1 MQILLTNDDGI
12 DAEGLQSLARELS
25 GAGKVIVV
33 APARGCSCCGHSV
46 TTASPLVVR
55 EVREDQY
62 AVEGWP
68 ADCVRVAIHHLKLEP
83 DWVLSGINHGG
94 NLGVDILMSG
104 TVAAAREASL
114 HGLRALAISQ
124 YRKPS
129 VNVSWHVAAKRAH
142 QIFRSIANQPLAAR
156 RFWNANLP
164 SIPDDALLLDPIACE
179 ADREPFHYQLIPS
192 ETGLLYQSNYQ
203 TRPHATN
210 TDVFHCF
217 SGHATLTELSAA
229 HKLG

>member
-25 GAGKVIVV
+25 GVGKVIIV

-55 EVREDQY
+55 EVREDQF

-104 TVAAAREASL
+104 TVAAAREASCTAF
-114 HGLRALAISQ
+114 ALWQFLNIESRVSTFPGMLQ
-124 YRKPS
+124 PS
-129 VNVSWHVAAKRAH
+129 ELIRCFDLSRINHWPSGVFGTRIFLPFRRCVAA
-142 QIFRSIANQPLAAR
+142 RSDCL
-156 RFWNANLP
+156 
-164 SIPDDALLLDPIACE
+164 
-179 ADREPFHYQLIPS
+179 
-192 ETGLLYQSNYQ
+192 
-203 TRPHATN
+203 
-210 TDVFHCF
+210 
-217 SGHATLTELSAA
+217 
-229 HKLG
+229 